1 MSRIA
6 AMPHSSTQGHS
17 QFPIA
22 KALPILQNLAM
33 RFWISVT
40 KNPISPRWGGIVLIL
55 FISSLCAL
63 TAEPDATAM
72 ERTPLTTIQQIREL
86 SPEQAR
92 AGIPVKVQA
101 MVTFSK
107 PAFATL
113 FIHDG
118 TGGIFVEQTP
128 RNTDDASPKPGDRV
142 EVTGITGE
150 GMFAPVIKG
159 EGKQDPVVAITGP
172 GPLPEARHIDGA
184 EMSRPGLDSDWIS
197 IETWVSEVMTVGP
210 DVILVCHSENCDF
223 HIVLDNPLLPK
234 SVPWDLAESR
244 VRARGVVATTFNRGR
259 QMTARFLRV
268 GAISDITPLNPRKT
282 TTTEPKLCNPEELMQ
297 ATGPGPGD
305 LVRVRGVATL
315 ALPGRGIFLQVDG
328 GGLWVQTAQPIAA
341 TPGTII
347 EVIGWPRAGELKP
360 FIRAHR
366 ASVLGITTPP
376 VATALKA
383 SDALKAVH
391 EAEWVSV
398 DAELLDSFHGSDGT
412 TLELRDS
419 DVIFRGLIPDAPNKL
434 MPRLQK
440 GSRIRISGIARVTSV
455 GSIILRVEDKLQI
468 LARSPAD
475 VELLS
480 PPPLWTA
487 RNVSILAALIIAGL
501 LGVFGLTRA
510 RRRREKKIQR
520 LAFEAVL
527 TERGRFAREI
537 HDSLAQGLTSIS
549 LQLECVRDQIA
560 LDPMSAANHVE
571 KARGLVRDSLKE
583 ARRTVWNLRPLALG
597 ETDLVT
603 ALQRFASNLES
614 SGRIAFSQQIEGT
627 PRPLPPSHED
637 ALLRIGQEAMTN
649 GTRHASA
656 TEIRQTLRFGQ
667 GWVTLIVK
675 DNGQGFDV
683 ATRVGKG
690 FGLTSMHE
698 RVAALGG
705 SLSIDSRPGHGTEV
719 SATLPT

>member
-1 MSRIA
+1 MSRIKTTFA
-6 AMPHSSTQGHS
+6 AL
-17 QFPIA
+17 A
-22 KALPILQNLAM
+22 ANKKKALITFITAGDPSPALTVPLLHALVAGGADILELGVPFSDPMAEGPTIQRAAQRSLAAKTRMSDVLGLVARFRATDNDTPIVLMGYFNPIYVHGVPAFVVEAKEAGVDGLIVVDLPPEEDDELCLPALEAGLNFIRLATPTTDDKRLPKVLQNT
-33 RFWISVT
+33 S
-40 KNPISPRWGGIVLIL
+40 G
-55 FISSLCAL
+55 
-63 TAEPDATAM
+63 
-72 ERTPLTTIQQIREL
+72 
-86 SPEQAR
+86 
-92 AGIPVKVQA
+92 
-101 MVTFSK
+101 
-107 PAFATL
+107 
-113 FIHDG
+113 
-118 TGGIFVEQTP
+118 FVYYV
-128 RNTDDASPKPGDRV
+128 SI
-142 EVTGITGE
+142 TGITGE

-159 EGKQDPVVAITGP
+159 EGRQDPVVAIKGP

-268 GAISDITPLNPRKT
+268 GSISDITPLNPRKT

-440 GSRIRISGIARVTSV
+440 GSRIRISGIARVTSI

-510 RRRREKKIQR
+510 RRREAQGYGFSYDMLGEAATTATDAARY
-520 LAFEAVL
+520 LASYEQAIHAIGEAVKPL
-527 TERGRFAREI
+527 HARALSRGAFY
-537 HDSLAQGLTSIS
+537 
-549 LQLECVRDQIA
+549 
-560 LDPMSAANHVE
+560 AA
-571 KARGLVRDSLKE
+571 
-583 ARRTVWNLRPLALG
+583 
-597 ETDLVT
+597 
-603 ALQRFASNLES
+603 
-614 SGRIAFSQQIEGT
+614 
-627 PRPLPPSHED
+627 
-637 ALLRIGQEAMTN
+637 
-649 GTRHASA
+649 
-656 TEIRQTLRFGQ
+656 
-667 GWVTLIVK
+667 
-675 DNGQGFDV
+675 
-683 ATRVGKG
+683 
-690 FGLTSMHE
+690 
-698 RVAALGG
+698 AA
-705 SLSIDSRPGHGTEV
+705 
-719 SATLPT
+719 